1 MYLSDVNVLSS
12 HNEVGTY
19 VIHSHDS
26 YYSNIMRLRLPPM
39 FLIMIIDD
47 ATGISKGEREEC
59 ILMGRVH

>member
-19 VIHSHDS
+19 VIHSTTRS
-26 YYSNIMRLRLPPM
+26 RLILFEYYASKVNTDVL
-39 FLIMIIDD
+39 
-47 ATGISKGEREEC
+47 ISKGEREEC